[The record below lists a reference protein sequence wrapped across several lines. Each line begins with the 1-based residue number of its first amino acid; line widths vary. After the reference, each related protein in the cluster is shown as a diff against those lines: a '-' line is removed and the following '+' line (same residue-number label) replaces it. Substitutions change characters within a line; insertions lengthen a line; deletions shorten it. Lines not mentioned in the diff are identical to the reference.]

1 MDNTETLTTLGI
13 HKTQDKDKK
22 ASDRK
27 LKRGATRV
35 YAKNRN
41 ELYIAGNEL
50 YIAGNEIFVTYFSL
64 ICSIGSIYKFREI
77 DQDIV
82 ERLI

>member
-1 MDNTETLTTLGI
+1 M
-13 HKTQDKDKK
+13 
-22 ASDRK
+22 
-27 LKRGATRV
+27 
-35 YAKNRN
+35 YAKNRNELYIAGN